1 MKSAAVIT
9 IKDVGSMTDQGRKD
23 IAAWLR
29 HQAKMLLKHGD
40 EYSDSFRARYLY
52 LDR

>member
-1 MKSAAVIT
+1 MKSAAVLT
-9 IKDVGSMTDQGRKD
+9 IKDVPMMNEQGRKD

-40 EYSDSFRARYLY
+40 EYAENFRARYLY
-52 LDR
+52 SDR